1 MILFL
6 RSRFSSA
13 GIGRTGTFIALDTLL
28 KEIAVADSID
38 VINCVSK
45 LRQQRAF
52 SIQTDVSLPPPFNS
66 LTLFEFT
73 EDLRKQIRMLDI
85 WYCNIISSFESQ
97 RPIFDWKYIYSTNIF
112 EFEFLLSTHWKCGLP
127 KNDTVVGSFSSR
139 LNNIFLNIWSFLEI
153 SIFLQVQYAFLQ
165 EAIVHAITHYGHLT
179 EPFHKV
185 DEMWWVSDERCKW
198 NRQTLL
204 ALHWNYFNNKVPN
217 RLFQILKLHPGN
229 TLRILPNSELNNG
242 VSEKKIQIIL
252 EKLSKFDLI
261 HAHNTHCT
269 LNLWFW
275 FNFDLY
281 CFCFVL
287 CI

>member
-6 RSRFSSA
+6 LSRFSSA

-127 KNDTVVGSFSSR
+127 KNWNSSR
-139 LNNIFLNIWSFLEI
+139 QIWFETKQYIFEYLIILRNLLF
-153 SIFLQVQYAFLQ
+153 FY
-165 EAIVHAITHYGHLT
+165 
-179 EPFHKV
+179 
-185 DEMWWVSDERCKW
+185 RCNMHSYRKPLFTPLLIMA
-198 NRQTLL
+198 TLL
-204 ALHWNYFNNKVPN
+204 SPSIKWMKCDE
-217 RLFQILKLHPGN
+217 FQMKDANEIGK
-229 TLRILPNSELNNG
+229 R
-242 VSEKKIQIIL
+242 
-252 EKLSKFDLI
+252 
-261 HAHNTHCT
+261 C
-269 LNLWFW
+269 
-275 FNFDLY
+275 
-281 CFCFVL
+281 
-287 CI
+287 